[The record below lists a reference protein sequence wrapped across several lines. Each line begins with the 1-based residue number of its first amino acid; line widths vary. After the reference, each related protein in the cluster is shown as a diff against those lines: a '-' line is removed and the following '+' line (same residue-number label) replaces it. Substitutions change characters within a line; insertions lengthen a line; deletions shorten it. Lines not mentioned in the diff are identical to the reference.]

1 MLVLKH
7 CFISSLVDSDTDIR
21 VVTTVRVVTGEESVL
36 HLPCCGAVLLLVLM
50 VITGSVT
57 QVLVQRVMVGVVV
70 MLVPKQW
77 G

>member
-7 CFISSLVDSDTDIR
+7 CFISSWVDSDTNIG
-21 VVTTVRVVTGEESVL
+21 VVTGEESVL